1 MHIKVIL
8 AAKLKDDNYETLISD
23 YLKRISA
30 VYSADFVEI
39 SDSTDNSEDMSQKC
53 LTKIVKHSEG
63 YYRVGLDLRGK
74 SFSSEQF
81 AEWLG
86 KQIEISG
93 KIAFIVGSANGLPN
107 TLTEKTDTLI
117 SLSKLTFA
125 HKIATL
131 VIFEQ
136 IYRAMTINMNHP
148 YHR

>member
-107 TLTEKTDTLI
+107 TLTEKTDALI

>member
-1 MHIKVIL
+1 MNIKVIL
-8 AAKLKDDNYETLISD
+8 AARLKDNNYETLIND

-39 SDSTDNSEDMSQKC
+39 TDSTDNSKTMSQKC
-53 LTKIVKHSEG
+53 LSKIIKNSDG
-63 YYRVGLDLRGK
+63 YYRVGLDLCGK
-74 SFSSEQF
+74 SFSSIQF
-81 AEWLG
+81 AKWLK
-86 KQIEISG
+86 KQMEING
-93 KIAFIVGSANGLPN
+93 KIAFIIGSANGLPN

-125 HKIATL
+125 HKLATL

-136 IYRAMTINMNHP
+136 IYRAITINMNHP